1 MTLPPGATRLSAC
14 LLVTALFLLNPLTAQ
29 ADQNIDAISLPALDL
44 PAASLPPVT
53 ATPDMLGALPS
64 VEKPLK
70 RLYCVEYARLR
81 SGLAIFGDAKLWWSR
96 ARNLYDE
103 FAQPAVDAVMVF
115 SGSKRIRKGHVAV
128 VTEIVS
134 PREVIVDHANWQNHG
149 EIDHNTPVLDVSTK
163 NDWSAVRVW
172 DINSAQWGARV
183 YKLSGFIAAHASG
196 FAAAGS

>member
-1 MTLPPGATRLSAC
+1 MTQRTGATRLSAC
-14 LLVTALFLLNPLTAQ
+14 VLAIASFLVNPLTAR
-29 ADQNIDAISLPALDL
+29 ADESTQAISLPALDL
-44 PAASLPPVT
+44 PAASLPQMT
-53 ATPDMLGALPS
+53 ASPDVLGALPS

-103 FAQPAVDAVMVF
+103 FAQPTANAVMVF

-128 VTEIVS
+128 VTQIVS
-134 PREVIVDHANWQNHG
+134 PREIVVDHANWQNHG
-149 EIDHNTPVLDVSTK
+149 EIDRNMPVLDVSSK

-172 DINSAQWGARV
+172 DVATRQFGSHV
-183 YKLSGFIAAHASG
+183 YKISGFIAGHSAV
-196 FAAAGS
+196 AAGS